1 MNPSLDVQKD
11 QLIQDLRA
19 VMRDA
24 EELFKSSGHQ
34 LGDGAVQWRERAQN
48 RLSELRE
55 ELSALQ
61 HQTAERV
68 ASTGRNANAFVH
80 RNPWA
85 AVGMASGLG
94 ILAGLLL
101 NSRR

>member
-1 MNPSLDVQKD
+1 MNPSSDVHKE

-24 EELFKSSGHQ
+24 EALFKSSGQ
-34 LGDGAVQWRERAQN
+34 ELGNGAEQWRVRAQD
-48 RLSELRE
+48 RLGELRDQ
-55 ELSALQ
+55 LSSIRHDA
-61 HQTAERV
+61 AERV
-68 ASTGRNANAFVH
+68 LSTGRTTNAFVH

-85 AVGMASGLG
+85 AVGLASGLG

>member
-1 MNPSLDVQKD
+1 MTPSSDVHKE

-24 EELFKSSGHQ
+24 EALFKSSGQ
-34 LGDGAVQWRERAQN
+34 ELGNGAEQWRVRAQD
-48 RLSELRE
+48 RLSELRDQ
-55 ELSALQ
+55 LSSIRHDA
-61 HQTAERV
+61 AERV
-68 ASTGRNANAFVH
+68 LSTGRTTNAFVH

-85 AVGMASGLG
+85 AVGLASGLG

>member
-1 MNPSLDVQKD
+1 MNPSPDVQKD

-24 EELFKSSGHQ
+24 EALFMASSHQ
-34 LGDGAVQWRERAQN
+34 LGDGAAQWRERTQD

-55 ELSALQ
+55 QLSNLQ
-61 HQTAERV
+61 QQAAERV
-68 ASTGRNANAFVH
+68 VTAGRSTNAFVH

-85 AVGMASGLG
+85 AVGVASGLG
-94 ILAGLLL
+94 VLAGLLM